1 MIIGLTGG
9 VACGKSSAV
18 AYFTKYGATVID
30 ADKISK
36 EVSESKH
43 VIEEICRQFGSEVA
57 SGGKLERKK
66 IAKIVFGDKE
76 KLEKLNSIMHPPI
89 IEKIKVEIEKNRGK
103 KLVIVDIPLLYE
115 VGFEKYLDKVI
126 VVSAPFE
133 IQLSR
138 LLARDNRDYETAVAM
153 IKAQMSLSEKKKKA
167 DIVIENGGTKEELGD
182 KVYETVMM
190 LSEK

>member
-18 AYFTKYGATVID
+18 AYVIKYGATVID

-36 EVSESKH
+36 EVSESKQ
-43 VIEEICRQFGSEVA
+43 IIDEICRQFGKDVA
-57 SGGKLERKK
+57 SAGKLERKK
-66 IAKIVFGDKE
+66 LAKIVFGDKE

-89 IEKIKVEIEKNRGK
+89 IEKIKAEIEKNREK

-115 VGFEKYLDKVI
+115 VGFEKYMDKVI

-153 IKAQMSLSEKKKKA
+153 INSQLPLSEKRKKA

-182 KVYETVMM
+182 KVYETLMV
-190 LSEK
+190 LSDK

>member
-18 AYFTKYGATVID
+18 AYFIKYGATVID

-36 EVSESKH
+36 EVSESKQ
-43 VIEEICRQFGSEVA
+43 IIDEICRQFGKDVA
-57 SGGKLERKK
+57 SAGKLERKK
-66 IAKIVFGDKE
+66 LAKIVFGDKE

-89 IEKIKVEIEKNRGK
+89 IEKIKAEIEKNREK

-115 VGFEKYLDKVI
+115 VGFEKYMDKVI

-153 IKAQMSLSEKKKKA
+153 IKSQMPLSEKRKKA

-182 KVYETVMM
+182 KVYETLMV
-190 LSEK
+190 LSDK